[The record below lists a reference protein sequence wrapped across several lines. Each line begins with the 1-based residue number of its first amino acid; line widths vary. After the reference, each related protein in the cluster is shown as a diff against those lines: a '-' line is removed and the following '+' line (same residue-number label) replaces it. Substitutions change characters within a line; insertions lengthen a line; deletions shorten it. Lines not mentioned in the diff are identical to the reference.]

1 MDDILVYGGD
11 QPTHDQRLINLLH
24 RLAAAGIKLNGD
36 KCEFS
41 QECVKFLGHVVDWD
55 GIREDPEKITVARSM
70 PEPSNIT
77 QVRGFLGMANQ
88 LVKFMSDL
96 VEITAPTL

>member
-1 MDDILVYGGD
+1 M
-11 QPTHDQRLINLLH
+11 
-24 RLAAAGIKLNGD
+24 
-36 KCEFS
+36 
-41 QECVKFLGHVVDWD
+41 KFLGHVVDWD
-55 GIREDPEKITVARSM
+55 GIREDPEKITAARSM